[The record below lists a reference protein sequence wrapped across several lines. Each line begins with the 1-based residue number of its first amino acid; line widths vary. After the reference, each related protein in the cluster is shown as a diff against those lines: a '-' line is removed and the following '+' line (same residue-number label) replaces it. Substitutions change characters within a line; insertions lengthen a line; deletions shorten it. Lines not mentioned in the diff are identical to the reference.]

1 MTPLRRHDLA
11 YLHADARVEFATRS
25 LPEAVER
32 WVSQWLAEGRPLV
45 VCRQRMREN
54 GAESD
59 VDLGICL
66 PNHLGRQKL
75 ACRVRSDAVAR
86 FERPISVDQL
96 NGVLQIEACSAMTR
110 LAGAAQRLGVSVG
123 VYGSTAWEC
132 LSGAS
137 YRRCGSDID
146 LICDVAHRE
155 VLPVWL
161 RAMERSAQD
170 VDGRLDG
177 EVRFPDGKAVAWREL
192 SNAFE
197 SGGAVRVMFKG
208 IRDVGFA
215 SLDSLQASM
224 R

>member
-25 LPEAVER
+25 LPEAAER
-32 WVSQWLAEGRPLV
+32 WVSQWLADGRPLV

-75 ACRVRSDAVAR
+75 ACRVRSAAVAR
-86 FERPISVDQL
+86 VERPISVEQL
-96 NGVLQIEACSAMTR
+96 NGVLQSEACSAMTR

-137 YRRCGSDID
+137 YRRSESDID
-146 LICDVAHRE
+146 LICDVAQRDT
-155 VLPVWL
+155 LPAWL
-161 RAMERSAQD
+161 RALQRSAQD

-192 SNAFE
+192 SNAYE
-197 SGGAVRVMFKG
+197 SGGAARVMYKG
-208 IRDVGFA
+208 LRDVGFA
-215 SLDSLQASM
+215 SLDGLLESM
-224 R
+224 Q

>member
-25 LPEAVER
+25 LPEAAER
-32 WVSQWLAEGRPLV
+32 WVSQWLADGRPLV

-75 ACRVRSDAVAR
+75 ACRVRSAAVAR
-86 FERPISVDQL
+86 VERPISVEQL
-96 NGVLQIEACSAMTR
+96 NGVLQSEACSAMTR
-110 LAGAAQRLGVSVG
+110 LASAAQRLGVSVG

-137 YRRCGSDID
+137 YRRSESDID
-146 LICDVAHRE
+146 LICDVAQRDT
-155 VLPVWL
+155 LPAWL
-161 RAMERSAQD
+161 RALQRSAED

-192 SNAFE
+192 SNAFQS
-197 SGGAVRVMFKG
+197 SGAARVMFKG
-208 IRDVGFA
+208 LRDVGFA
-215 SLDSLQASM
+215 SLDSLLAGMQ
-224 R
+224 